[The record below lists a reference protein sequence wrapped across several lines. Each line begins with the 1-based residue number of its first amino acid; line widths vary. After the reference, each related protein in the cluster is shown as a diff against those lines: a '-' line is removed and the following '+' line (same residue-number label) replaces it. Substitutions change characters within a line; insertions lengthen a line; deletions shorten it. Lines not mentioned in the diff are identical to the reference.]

1 MNVSSW
7 ISSVLRAVRWH
18 RRGLAVVAAACALVL
33 ALAALSPGPGP
44 TRTVVVSAR
53 DLAAGV
59 GGGAAAR
66 GAPARPAGAGG
77 AAAPAAA
84 LPDPAQIVGQLLAA
98 PPPGGPT
105 LLDEDV
111 VSSSLVSASD
121 GLSLV
126 PFRIP
131 DAAIASILE
140 VGDLISVVTLGPDGQ
155 SLPVVDRVRIAA
167 LPAPVEAGA
176 VGGSGPSGALVVV
189 AADADQ
195 AALLAS
201 VSSSY
206 EMGII
211 LEAP

>member
-33 ALAALSPGPGP
+33 ALAALSPGSGP

-59 GGGAAAR
+59 VVDADDVTTAELPVGAV
-66 GAPARPAGAGG
+66 PAS
-77 AAAPAAA
+77 A
-84 LPDPAQIVGQLLAA
+84 LTDPAQIVGQLLAA
-98 PPPGGPT
+98 PRPGGAT
-105 LLDEDV
+105 LLNEDV

-126 PFRIP
+126 PFRIT

-155 SLPVVDRVRIAA
+155 SVPVVDRVRIAA
-167 LPAPVEAGA
+167 LPAPAEAGA
-176 VGGSGPSGALVVV
+176 IGGSGSSGALVVV
-189 AADADQ
+189 TADADQ
-195 AALLAS
+195 AALLAAA
-201 VSSSY
+201 SSSY

>member
-59 GGGAAAR
+59 VVGADDVTTAELPVDAV
-66 GAPARPAGAGG
+66 PAS
-77 AAAPAAA
+77 A
-84 LPDPAQIVGQLLAA
+84 LTDPAQIVGQLLAA
-98 PPPGGPT
+98 PRPGGAT